1 MFVLLV
7 VFVCLLTAS
16 HQFAKLSTN
25 IKIGNFIHSFIHSFI
40 QVTGISISVDSTAA
54 LILAGPQNT
63 AAISGQSTKLTCT
76 SDRGTCDDVTWARTD
91 QNDASIILHATG
103 QMLEVQY
110 R

>member
-1 MFVLLV
+1 VSLSPLGGQN
-7 VFVCLLTAS
+7 VFSSLQRTLKQAI
-16 HQFAKLSTN
+16 L
-25 IKIGNFIHSFIHSFI
+25 FIHSFIHSFI